1 MCIMK
6 MADIKWPHLGVHL
19 HKNVKVQWKE
29 NNDFAM
35 TLKESWLHPSPIIN
49 QD

>member
-1 MCIMK
+1 MSVMK
-6 MADIKWPHLGVHL
+6 IADIKWPHIGVHL
-19 HKNVKVQWKE
+19 HKNVQVQWKE

-35 TLKESWLHPSPIIN
+35 TLKECWLHPSPIIN